1 MSLAPTVEVEN
12 LTKRYSR
19 HLALNDVSFQIPAG
33 EIVGLLGPNGAG
45 KSTTLRILTT
55 FQSGTSGTVLIG
67 GHDVFYEPHQVR
79 KIIGYLPDRN
89 PLPDEWRVEDYLAF
103 RAKLKRLPAN
113 RRKRLAT
120 ILEQCGITEI
130 RRRRIGKLS
139 RGYLQRVGLADALIH
154 DPALIILDEPTIGL
168 DPNQM
173 RSLRKLIRSFA
184 PEKTVLLSTHT
195 LSEITALCHR
205 VIILDRG
212 KILADEST
220 ESLLRR
226 VTDFS
231 EIRAELAGPAER
243 IRQELQELAQEAE
256 VTVQSLDEPFCRF
269 VVRAP
274 RTSDLRLPIARL
286 ASRNEWPLRELH
298 LRENSLEEVFS
309 RLTESHL
316 PQ

>member
-55 FQSGTSGTVLIG
+55 FQSGTSGTVRIG

-89 PLPDEWRVEDYLAF
+89 PLPDEWQVEDYLAF

>member
-19 HLALNDVSFQIPAG
+19 HLALNDISFQIPAG

-55 FQSGTSGTVLIG
+55 FQSGTSGTVRIG

-89 PLPDEWRVEDYLAF
+89 PLPDEWQVEDYLAF

>member
-55 FQSGTSGTVLIG
+55 FQSGTSGTVRIG

-89 PLPDEWRVEDYLAF
+89 PLPDEWQVEDYLAF

-309 RLTESHL
+309 RVTESHL

>member
-55 FQSGTSGTVLIG
+55 FQSGTSGTVRIG

-89 PLPDEWRVEDYLAF
+89 PLPDEWQVEDYLAF

-269 VVRAP
+269 IVRAP

>member
-55 FQSGTSGTVLIG
+55 FQSGTSGTVRIG

-309 RLTESHL
+309 RVTESHL

>member
-55 FQSGTSGTVLIG
+55 FQSGTSGTVRIG

-113 RRKRLAT
+113 RRERLAT

-309 RLTESHL
+309 RVTESHL